1 MALRY
6 SDGRGDPVNVL
17 EEISVGKA
25 AFLPTGD
32 LNYSKLHY
40 CEVMGS
46 GSGSVSLSGKFV
58 IDVHEDDAEQLAQ
71 QLSGMV
77 GHLVLV
83 GRPIDNSSKDKQF
96 VCLGVITS
104 VDMTAMGSYRAQVF
118 IKGMFAQQGHSMF
131 YTGGGDYLPRD
142 LTVIDL
148 TPFSASSGASY
159 KTLVESVRTRG

>member
-6 SDGRGDPVNVL
+6 SDGRGDPVDVL
-17 EEISVGKA
+17 EEISVSKA

-32 LNYSKLHY
+32 LNYSKLSY
-40 CEVMGS
+40 CDAMGEGS
-46 GSGSVSLSGKFV
+46 GTVSLSGRFI
-58 IDVHEDDAEQLAQ
+58 IDIHEDGADQLAEQLN
-71 QLSGMV
+71 GMV

-83 GRPIDNSSKDKQF
+83 GRPMENSDKDKQF

-104 VDMTAMGSYRAQVF
+104 VDMNATISYRAQVF
-118 IKGMFAQQGHSMF
+118 IKGMFAQQGYSMF

-148 TPFSASSGASY
+148 TPFSVSSGASY

>member
-17 EEISVGKA
+17 GEISVGTT

-32 LNYSKLHY
+32 LSYSKIHY
-40 CEVMGS
+40 CDAMGS
-46 GSGSVSLSGKFV
+46 GSGTASLSGRFV

-83 GRPIDNSSKDKQF
+83 GRPTDNSSTDRQF

-104 VDMTAMGSYRAQVF
+104 VDTTEIGSYRAQVF
-118 IKGMFAQQGHSMF
+118 IKGMFAQQGYPLF

-148 TPFSASSGASY
+148 TPFSAPSGASY
-159 KTLVESVRTRG
+159 KTLVASVRTEG